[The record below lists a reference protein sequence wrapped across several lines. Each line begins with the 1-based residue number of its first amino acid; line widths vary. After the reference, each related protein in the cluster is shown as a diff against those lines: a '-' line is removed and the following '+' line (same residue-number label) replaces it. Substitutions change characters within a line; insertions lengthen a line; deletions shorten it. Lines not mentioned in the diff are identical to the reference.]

1 MSRRRG
7 LSSIN
12 LAWAI
17 PVLAVATLTLGAW
30 GWLERGIRPDEALYR
45 AMILFDNGNDL
56 YREPPGSTAWQ
67 FMIGRWTGAISLFG
81 AGVLA
86 LGALAHERFVLAL
99 ARMTRQEVVIIGGED
114 IALKAFDATRQAR
127 KSVVWI
133 GAPTLEAVSFR
144 SLILPWPPD
153 DHVRTIASYVTAAD
167 HVLIAQSDD
176 AGALVLAR
184 AARLS
189 APKAFITVMMRDA
202 RLAEDAAA
210 MFNEPRTR
218 VLSAASIA
226 ARALSID
233 HPPFL
238 VARTLAHRR
247 IHALI
252 IGFGQTGQ
260 AIARD
265 LIVNG
270 RTTYLAAP
278 RITIID
284 PNAKALEGVMRVRA
298 PELDECAQF
307 TFIEG
312 RIGTHGVDP
321 HADVLGRA
329 IADGGPVTA
338 AYVCRPVDAEA
349 LSTAAMLQSLLR
361 AVNVGE
367 PPIYVRLRDVN
378 TLSGVKAHNTGLNSL
393 TPFGDLDALIAA
405 SEFLSDAPDHAARAF
420 SAAYRAT
427 LPAEKRDDPSN
438 RSARPW
444 DELDETF
451 RQATRD
457 SVAHIPAKMASAR
470 IDPALW
476 LGVSGPPR
484 LPRDVRLFD
493 SEADCER
500 LAELEHDRWN
510 AQRRMDGW
518 RWADLPRKDEARR
531 LHPDLQPYEALS
543 DATKEYDRTFVREA
557 QLICWGP
564 QAPERSASQRK

>member
-7 LSSIN
+7 LSSFN
-12 LAWAI
+12 LAWAL
-17 PVLAVATLTLGAW
+17 PVLATATLVLGAW
-30 GWLERGIRPDEALYR
+30 GWLEHGIRPDEALYR
-45 AMILFDNGNDL
+45 ALILFDNGNDL

-67 FMIGRWTGAISLFG
+67 FLVGRWTGAISLFG

-114 IALKAFDATRQAR
+114 IALKAFDAAR
-127 KSVVWI
+127 LGGKSVVWV
-133 GAPTLEAVSFR
+133 GAPTLEAITLSA
-144 SLILPWPPD
+144 LILPWPPD
-153 DHVRTIASYVTAAD
+153 DHVRTIASYVAAAD

-184 AARLS
+184 ATRQA
-189 APKAFITVMMRDA
+189 APKAFITVLMRDA

-226 ARALSID
+226 ARALTID

-238 VARTLAHRR
+238 IAKTLGHER

-265 LIVNG
+265 LIVNC

-278 RITIID
+278 CITIID
-284 PNAKALEGVMRVRA
+284 PDAKALEGVMRVRA
-298 PELDECAQF
+298 PELDQCAKF

-312 RIGTHGVDP
+312 RIGTHGVEP
-321 HADVLGRA
+321 HAGVLGRA

-367 PPIYVRLRDVN
+367 PPIFVRLRDVN
-378 TLSGVKAHNTGLNSL
+378 TLSGAKAHNTGLNSL

-420 SAAYRAT
+420 STAYRAT
-427 LPAEKRDDPSN
+427 LPPEKRDDPTN

-457 SVAHIPAKMASAR
+457 SVAHIPAKMASAG

-484 LPRDVRLFD
+484 LPPEVRLFD

-518 RWADLPRKDEARR
+518 RWADLPRKDETRR
-531 LHPDLQPYEALS
+531 LHPDLQPFEALS
-543 DATKEYDRTFVREA
+543 DETKEYDRAFVREA

-564 QAPERSASQRK
+564 QAPDQAAAGRK

>member
-7 LSSIN
+7 LSTIS
-12 LAWAI
+12 LAWII
-17 PVLAVATLTLGAW
+17 PMLAVVTVALGAW
-30 GWLERGIRPDEALYR
+30 GWLGRGVRLDEALYR

-56 YREPPGSTAWQ
+56 YRTPPGLTDWH
-67 FMIGRWTGAISLFG
+67 FLIGRWTGLISLFG

-86 LGALAHERFVLAL
+86 IGALAHERFVLAL
-99 ARMTRQEVVIIGGED
+99 ARLTRQEVVIIGGED
-114 IALKAFDATRQAR
+114 IALKAFDAARQGGR
-127 KSVVWI
+127 SVVWV
-133 GAPTLEAVSFR
+133 GAPTLEALSF
-144 SLILPWPPD
+144 SALILPWPPD
-153 DHVRTIASYVTAAD
+153 DHVRTISSYVTAAD

-184 AARLS
+184 AARAS
-189 APKAFITVMMRDA
+189 APNAFITVLMRDA

-226 ARALSID
+226 ARALSIN

-238 VARTLAHRR
+238 VAKTQGHAR

-265 LIVNG
+265 LIVNC

-278 RITIID
+278 RITVID
-284 PNAKALEGVMRVRA
+284 PDAKALEGVMRVRA
-298 PELDECAQF
+298 PELDQCAEF
-307 TFIEG
+307 TFVEG
-312 RIGTHGVDP
+312 RIGTHGVEP
-321 HADVLGRA
+321 HANVLGKA

-338 AYVCRPVDAEA
+338 AYVCRPIDAEA

-378 TLSGVKAHNTGLNSL
+378 TLSGVKTHHTGLNSL

-405 SEFLSDAPDHAARAF
+405 SEFLSDTPDHAARAF
-420 SAAYRAT
+420 SIAYRAT
-427 LPAEKRDDPSN
+427 LPPAKRDDVNN

-457 SVAHIPAKMASAR
+457 AVAHIPAKMASAG

-476 LGVSGPPR
+476 LGVSGPPS
-484 LPRDVRLFD
+484 LPREVRLFTD
-493 SEADCER
+493 DADCER
-500 LAELEHDRWN
+500 FAELEHERWN

-518 RWADLPRKDEARR
+518 RWAAIPRKDETRR
-531 LHPDLQPYEALS
+531 LHPDLEPFEALS
-543 DATKEYDRTFVREA
+543 DETKEYDRAFVRET
-557 QLICWGP
+557 QLICWGA
-564 QAPERSASQRK
+564 QAPDRLASQRK

>member
-1 MSRRRG
+1 M
-7 LSSIN
+7 
-12 LAWAI
+12 
-17 PVLAVATLTLGAW
+17 LAVATLTLGAW

-260 AIARD
+260 AIIRD
-265 LIVNG
+265 IVAG
-270 RTTYLAAP
+270 Q
-278 RITIID
+278 RI
-284 PNAKALEGVMRVRA
+284 RA
-298 PELDECAQF
+298 CWL
-307 TFIEG
+307 
-312 RIGTHGVDP
+312 
-321 HADVLGRA
+321 A
-329 IADGGPVTA
+329 IATA
-338 AYVCRPVDAEA
+338 V
-349 LSTAAMLQSLLR
+349 SS
-361 AVNVGE
+361 
-367 PPIYVRLRDVN
+367 
-378 TLSGVKAHNTGLNSL
+378 
-393 TPFGDLDALIAA
+393 
-405 SEFLSDAPDHAARAF
+405 
-420 SAAYRAT
+420 
-427 LPAEKRDDPSN
+427 PAKTT
-438 RSARPW
+438 SAR
-444 DELDETF
+444 
-451 RQATRD
+451 R
-457 SVAHIPAKMASAR
+457 
-470 IDPALW
+470 
-476 LGVSGPPR
+476 
-484 LPRDVRLFD
+484 
-493 SEADCER
+493 
-500 LAELEHDRWN
+500 
-510 AQRRMDGW
+510 
-518 RWADLPRKDEARR
+518 
-531 LHPDLQPYEALS
+531 
-543 DATKEYDRTFVREA
+543 
-557 QLICWGP
+557 
-564 QAPERSASQRK
+564 